1 MRSLSPMT
9 RLRRTLPAILLVM
22 LLPASALHAQVVEE
36 YEYRPD
42 QVYPVRAGLGI
53 TTQIEL
59 SPHEEILDYSTGFS
73 GGWDLSRRD
82 NVFYLKPKNVDVDTN
97 MMVRTAAHSYIFE
110 LKVVATDW
118 RRLEQAKAA
127 GVQYRIRFSY
137 PGDTAFRPQADET
150 PEADPVAELSTRL
163 HPERYYHFGYEY
175 SHRKRHPGWLIP
187 ATVYDDR
194 RFTYIRMGD
203 RSRFPS
209 GNFPAVFAR
218 DSERGEEF
226 VVNST
231 VEGDTIVVHGTY
243 PYLVIRH
250 GDAVVGLR
258 RSPEP

>member
-1 MRSLSPMT
+1 MT
-9 RLRRTLPAILLVM
+9 RLRCLLSSALLVM
-22 LLPASALHAQVVEE
+22 LLPASAVHAQVVEE
-36 YEYRPD
+36 YQYQAD
-42 QVYPVRAGLGI
+42 QVYPVRTGLGI

-97 MMVRTAAHSYIFE
+97 LMVRTAAHAYIFE

-127 GVQYRIRFSY
+127 GVQYRIRFRY
-137 PGDTAFRPQADET
+137 PGDTAFRPQAAEAE
-150 PEADPVAELSTRL
+150 PEPVTELSTRL
-163 HPERYYHFGYEY
+163 HPDRQYHFGYEY
-175 SHRKRHPGWLIP
+175 AHRKRNPGWLIP

-243 PYLVIRH
+243 PSLVIRH
-250 GDAVVGLR
+250 GDGVVGLR

>member
-1 MRSLSPMT
+1 MT
-9 RLRRTLPAILLVM
+9 RQLRGLLLLVP
-22 LLPASALHAQVVEE
+22 LLACTGVSGAQVIEE

-42 QVYPVRAGLGI
+42 QVYPVRTGLGI

-59 SPHEEILDYSTGFS
+59 SPHEDILDYSTGFS

-97 MMVRTAAHSYIFE
+97 LMVRTAAHAYIFE
-110 LKVVATDW
+110 LKVVAADW

-127 GVQYRIRFSY
+127 GVQYRIRFRY
-137 PGDTAFRPQADET
+137 PSDTAFGGAQAEAAQPQA
-150 PEADPVAELSTRL
+150 ADELSTRL
-163 HPERYYHFGYEY
+163 HPDRHYHFSYEY
-175 SHRKRHPGWLIP
+175 AHRKRDPGWLVP
-187 ATVYDDR
+187 ATVYDDM

-203 RSRFPS
+203 RTRFPS

-243 PYLVIRH
+243 PYLVLRH
-250 GDAVVGLR
+250 GDHVVGLR
-258 RSPEP
+258 RSPES